1 MKIRVTQLTVVPD
14 GKAIFDELATQV
26 EIQDEGAGEFVV
38 VKQTSSA
45 QGEIKID
52 PAEWP
57 IVREAIGRMVE
68 EARA

>member
-1 MKIRVTQLTVVPD
+1 MKFRVTQLTVVPE

-45 QGEIKID
+45 NGEIRID

-57 IVREAIGRMVE
+57 IVRDAINRMVE
-68 EARA
+68 EAKP